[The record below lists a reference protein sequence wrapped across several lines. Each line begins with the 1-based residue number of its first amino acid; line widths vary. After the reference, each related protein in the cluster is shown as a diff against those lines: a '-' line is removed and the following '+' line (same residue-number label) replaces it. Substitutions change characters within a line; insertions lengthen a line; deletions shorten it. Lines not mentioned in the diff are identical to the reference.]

1 MYFKVKRLYN
11 NVRSPVD
18 EDEIINVDN
27 VMLFNSIKEYT
38 VSRKEISRIF

>member
-11 NVRSPVD
+11 NVRSVD